1 MGVESS
7 IDRDFSSFDSL
18 DTAGPGEISRAQEAL
33 FKEHMAYLENNSPF
47 YREMFKSLGINAAH
61 AGLGDLA
68 ALPLTDK
75 ASLEERNDDFLAV
88 SAGRIGDIVL
98 SSGTTG
104 RPTRM
109 MYSDTDL
116 SRLAYNEKIAMGR
129 LGIGPGDVALLTCT
143 MDRCFI
149 AGLAYYAG
157 IRAVGAAAVR
167 NGVNTPA
174 SHMEVIRRMDPS
186 VIVGVPSFLLKLG
199 QYMKSEGMDP
209 SALKARTLVCIG
221 EPLRGRDMEMQRLG
235 RELENL
241 WDAKAYS
248 TYASSETVTTF
259 CECQAQAGGHLH
271 PALGIVEIVDDEGRP
286 VPSGEAGEVVMTPLM
301 MEGMP
306 LLRFRTGDV
315 SFLLDGNCRCGRT
328 SPRLGPIIGRKK
340 QMIKCHGTTLYPP
353 AVFAALD
360 DIDAVGE
367 YYVVVDS
374 EYELSDNIEVRVS
387 VTDSACTAAQIAEK
401 LQARL
406 RVKPRVS
413 IEPDEA
419 VRGVV
424 YNPASRKPVRFI
436 DKRGQ

>member
-1 MGVESS
+1 MKKDLSS
-7 IDRDFSSFDSL
+7 YDNL
-18 DTAGPGEISRAQEAL
+18 DTAGPEEIKKAQEAL
-33 FKEHMAYLENNSPF
+33 FREHISFIADRSPF
-47 YREMFKSLGINAAH
+47 YRDLFSREGIDAAR
-61 AGLGDLA
+61 AGLGDISS
-68 ALPLTDK
+68 LPLTDK
-75 ASLEERNDDFLAV
+75 SDLEERNDDFLAV
-88 SAGRIGDIVL
+88 GPERIGDIVL

-116 SRLAYNEKIAMGR
+116 ERLAYNEKVAMQR

-186 VIVGVPSFLLKLG
+186 VVVGVPSFLLKLG
-199 QYMKSEGMDP
+199 QYMKAEGMDP
-209 SALKARTLVCIG
+209 AGLRAGTLVCIG

-235 RELENL
+235 LELEKL
-241 WDAKAYS
+241 WGAKAYS

-259 CECQAQAGGHLH
+259 CECPEQAGGHLH
-271 PALGIVEIVDDEGRP
+271 PALGIVEIVDEEGRTLP
-286 VPSGEAGEVVMTPLM
+286 PGQAGEVVMTPLM
-301 MEGMP
+301 IEGMP

-315 SFLLDGNCRCGRT
+315 SFLIEGPCACGRT
-328 SPRLGPIIGRKK
+328 APRLGPVIGRKK

-360 DIDAVGE
+360 DMDAVGE
-367 YYVVVDS
+367 YYMVVDS
-374 EYELSDNIEVRVS
+374 DYELSDKIEVHVAT
-387 VTDSACTAAQIAEK
+387 TDTACTSAYIAEK

-406 RVKPRVS
+406 RVKPVVV
-413 IEPDEA
+413 IESEEA
-419 VRGVV
+419 LRKVV
-424 YNPASRKPVRFI
+424 YDPASRKPIRFI
-436 DKRGQ
+436 DRRG

>member
-1 MGVESS
+1 MTK
-7 IDRDFSSFDSL
+7 RDFSGYDSL
-18 DTAGPGEISRAQEAL
+18 DMAGPEEIKKAQEAL
-33 FKEHMAYLENNSPF
+33 FREHVTYITENSPY
-47 YREMFKSLGINAAH
+47 YRDIFRQEGINPAEV
-61 AGLGDLA
+61 GLGDMGS
-68 ALPLTDK
+68 LPLTDK
-75 ASLEERNDDFLAV
+75 SSLEERNDDFLAV
-88 SAGRIGDIVL
+88 SPESIGDIVL

-116 SRLAYNEKIAMGR
+116 ERLAYNEKVAMQR

-186 VIVGVPSFLLKLG
+186 VLVGVPSFLLKLG
-199 QYMKSEGMDP
+199 QYMKVEGMDP
-209 SALKARTLVCIG
+209 SGLKARTLVCIG
-221 EPLRGRDMEMQRLG
+221 EPLRGRDMGLQRLG
-235 RELENL
+235 VELERL
-241 WDAKAYS
+241 WDARAYS

-259 CECQAQAGGHLH
+259 CECQEQAGGHLH

-286 VPSGEAGEVVMTPLM
+286 LPTGEAGEVVMTPLM
-301 MEGMP
+301 IEGMP

-315 SFLLDGNCRCGRT
+315 SFLVEGPCACGRT
-328 SPRLGPIIGRKK
+328 APRLGPVIGRKK

-360 DIDAVGE
+360 DMDAVGE
-367 YYVVVDS
+367 YYMVVDS
-374 EYELSDNIEVRVS
+374 DYELSDKIEVHVAT
-387 VTDSACTAAQIAEK
+387 TDTACTSARIAEK

-406 RVKPRVS
+406 RVKPVVV
-413 IEPDEA
+413 IEPAEA
-419 VRGVV
+419 LRKVV
-424 YNPASRKPVRFI
+424 YDPASRKPIRFI
-436 DKRGQ
+436 DRRG

>member
-1 MGVESS
+1 MGNEGHMN
-7 IDRDFSSFDSL
+7 RDFSVYDSL
-18 DTAGPGEISRAQEAL
+18 DTAGSGEIRKAQEGL
-33 FKEHMAYLENNSPF
+33 FREHMAYLAVHSPF
-47 YREMFKSLGINAAH
+47 YRELFAAKGIDASEV
-61 AGLGDLA
+61 GLDEIGS
-68 ALPLTDK
+68 LPLTGK
-75 ASLEERNDDFLAV
+75 KELEENNDLFLSV
-88 SAGRIGDIVL
+88 PHERIGDIVL

-109 MYSDTDL
+109 MYSETDL
-116 SRLAYNEKIAMGR
+116 ERLAFNEKIAMQR

-174 SHMEVIRRMDPS
+174 SHMEVIKRMDPS
-186 VIVGVPSFLLKLG
+186 VLVGVPSFLLKLG
-199 QYMKSEGMDP
+199 QYMKAGGMDP
-209 SALKARTLVCIG
+209 SAMKASTLVCIG

-235 RELENL
+235 TELEKL
-241 WDAKAYS
+241 WDARAYS

-271 PALGIVEIVDDEGRP
+271 PALGIVEIVDDEGRTL
-286 VPSGEAGEVVMTPLM
+286 PSGEAGEVVMTPLM

-315 SFLLDGNCRCGRT
+315 SFLLEGDCQCGRT
-328 SPRLGPIIGRKK
+328 TPRLGPIIGRKK
-340 QMIKCHGTTLYPP
+340 QMIKVHGTTLYPP

-387 VTDSACTAAQIAEK
+387 VTDSACTAAYIAEK

-413 IEPDEA
+413 VEPEEA
-419 VRGVV
+419 VRRVV
-424 YNPASRKPVRFI
+424 YDPASRKPIRFI